1 MPNKNN
7 LSYRVGELEKKMKDI
22 GLKLDDIRTN
32 DLHHLDKRIVSL
44 ESQVKLLSAINVGA
58 LIIHLIIAK
67 YF

>member
-22 GLKLDDIRTN
+22 GLKLDEIRTN